1 MKREDTRSKGFILK
15 FFIVILCLVS
25 FSYPKLTLRLTK
37 SLTSQGQD
45 NFLKIKS
52 SPMGDYITDKKG
64 FALYLFESDSPNK
77 SKCEDKCERT
87 FLPFLAEDVTFP
99 PDVDS
104 RLESTKVGLFRR
116 SNGKYQVSYNKVP
129 LYKYKLDTRPE
140 DRKGHK
146 QKLFGGRWS
155 ILKPDGT
162 PMDSRIGSS
171 MKVLENV
178 KGVGFS
184 STGISKILV
193 LPDLYSLRFNLTEN
207 STDATEIFTKL
218 RNNFNNITEIVLSIP
233 GAENIKITPIEKKV
247 SNSEIFNA
255 NQTYL
260 IGSQSYEILSDD
272 IKLIISISNK
282 LNDIKNYLGDKLNF
296 SINFSVSPDNLN
308 NAISLTYAEAIKDA
322 LQNANILLDPLNLS
336 VDGESPIKSINVES
350 LETQPINSFDQD
362 LKNLVVLNKNVN
374 PNLNALIVSLRAI
387 VAYNINKKRS

>member
-1 MKREDTRSKGFILK
+1 MKREETSSKGFILK
-15 FFIVILCLVS
+15 FFIVILFLVT

-104 RLESTKVGLFRR
+104 RLESSKVGLFRR

-129 LYKYKLDTRPE
+129 LYKYKLDTRIE

-146 QKLFGGRWS
+146 QKLFGARWS

-218 RNNFNNITEIVLSIP
+218 RNNFNNVTEIVLSVP

-282 LNDIKNYLGDKLNF
+282 LNEIKNYLGDKLNF